1 MRHVDLNADLGEGCG
16 NDEDLLDLV
25 TSANVAC
32 GGHAGDEA
40 TMRAVV
46 HAALSRGVAIG
57 AHPSF
62 PDSENFGRAPM
73 ARSSDEISA
82 DVREQIGRLDAIARA
97 EGAAL
102 RHVKPHGALYN
113 LAARDR
119 GVADAISRAV
129 AQYDPALAVVGLAGG
144 RQIDSARALGLRA
157 IAEVFADRGYAAD
170 GSLLPRGTAGAL
182 LEDPGRVAAQAL
194 ALVERG
200 AGETICL
207 HGDGPRAV
215 EFARAVRDALREAG
229 VDVRSVW

>member
-1 MRHVDLNADLGEGCG
+1 
-16 NDEDLLDLV
+16 
-25 TSANVAC
+25 
-32 GGHAGDEA
+32 
-40 TMRAVV
+40 
-46 HAALSRGVAIG
+46 
-57 AHPSF
+57 
-62 PDSENFGRAPM
+62 M
-73 ARSSDEISA
+73 ARSSYEISA